1 MHLEK
6 CPLVLQKLRC
16 LVEIAL
22 ANRLESLVA
31 QMRHELKDKRKV
43 IIGQVESFLHLDGRL
58 PERAKHL
65 ATS

>member
-6 CPLVLQKLRC
+6 RPLALQKLRC

-58 PERAKHL
+58 PECAKHL